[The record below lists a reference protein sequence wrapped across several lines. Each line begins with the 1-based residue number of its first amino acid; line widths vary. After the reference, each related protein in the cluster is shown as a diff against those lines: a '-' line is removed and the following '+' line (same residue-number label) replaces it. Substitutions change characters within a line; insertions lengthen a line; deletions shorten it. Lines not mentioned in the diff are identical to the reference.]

1 MKLEV
6 RVIVSRDDGK
16 SAQVSVNALQID
28 TNVDGVDPGVQK
40 QDFLEQATNLMRSVT
55 ENQIPALYAK
65 VIDEPRQPEPAGE
78 GTGTED
84 RKKKA

>member
-16 SAQVSVNALQID
+16 SAQVSANALQID

-65 VIDEPRQPEPAGE
+65 VMDESRPPEPAGE

-84 RKKKA
+84 CKKKA

>member
-1 MKLEV
+1 MRLEV
-6 RVIVSRDDGK
+6 RVVVSRDDGK
-16 SAQVSVNALQID
+16 SAQVSANALQID

-65 VIDEPRQPEPAGE
+65 VMDGLRPQEPAGA
-78 GTGTED
+78 GTATEEL
-84 RKKKA
+84 KKKA

>member
-6 RVIVSRDDGK
+6 RVVVSGDDGK
-16 SAQVSVNALQID
+16 SGQVSVNAIQID
-28 TNVDGVDPGVQK
+28 TSVDGVDPGVQK

-65 VIDEPRQPEPAGE
+65 VMDELRPPEPAGE
-78 GTGTED
+78 GTATEEL
-84 RKKKA
+84 KKKA

>member
-1 MKLEV
+1 MRLEV

-65 VIDEPRQPEPAGE
+65 VMDESRPPEPAGE
-78 GTGTED
+78 GTATEEL
-84 RKKKA
+84 KKKA